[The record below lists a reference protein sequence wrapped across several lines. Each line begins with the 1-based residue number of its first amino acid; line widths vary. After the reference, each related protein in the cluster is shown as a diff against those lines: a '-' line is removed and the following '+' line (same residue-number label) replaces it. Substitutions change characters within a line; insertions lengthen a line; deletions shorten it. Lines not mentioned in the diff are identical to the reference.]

1 MEALQE
7 RHSSPEVYLGVIVA
21 PILDKV
27 LNYGIQIALLNFLAS
42 QATLEIARKPELCEL
57 WYKWIAWRVTFDL

>member
-57 WYKWIAWRVTFDL
+57 